1 MGKKITLLFSS
12 CCEFYTEEIKGLCG
26 SFHKCL
32 KCGEICNTYK
42 PNGREINAADLQKKY
57 EQQSNR

>member
-12 CCEFYTEEIKGLCG
+12 CCEFYTEEIKGVCG

-42 PNGREINAADLQKKY
+42 PNGREIHAADLQKKY
-57 EQQSNR
+57 E